1 MATRVR
7 VANEGNNL
15 QSLSEGNDY
24 STYYFVTQFQN
35 GVRNTKENR
44 LKTADDYRIT
54 LAANQGGFYFE
65 ACFYQAF
72 VQRVNGQNSQTKNNL
87 EFTGSQKDAMNYFN
101 SQNVGG
107 VNVAKFQKFKKTI
120 EDSAIKAADV
130 VFNELMKKFTKIT
143 NQERTYYMSGNVEIT
158 PDKISISNIA
168 GGTNSRGAEAGDF
181 EIAINGTKHTLELKW
196 QSSAKTMTRWTTMVD
211 KTLFSHTD
219 TTFVGYLDLRRN
231 VYWSHK
237 TKEGF
242 WKKAISNQA
251 FPGFLDENFSGNAE
265 KVIKYL
271 LSKGYIDT
279 GDADYHFNSKYVL
292 HAGYTGL
299 TFIGLPELAQ
309 SLSQNAKG
317 KGGNFQPFSSE
328 KSFGGYIIRKN
339 GEIAVAVGLV
349 EYLSQ
354 ARAYQKKGKR
364 PGPEDFSFGVYISQK
379 QLIGASIA
387 NM

>member
-1 MATRVR
+1 
-7 VANEGNNL
+7 
-15 QSLSEGNDY
+15 
-24 STYYFVTQFQN
+24 
-35 GVRNTKENR
+35 
-44 LKTADDYRIT
+44 
-54 LAANQGGFYFE
+54 
-65 ACFYQAF
+65 
-72 VQRVNGQNSQTKNNL
+72 
-87 EFTGSQKDAMNYFN
+87 
-101 SQNVGG
+101 
-107 VNVAKFQKFKKTI
+107 
-120 EDSAIKAADV
+120 
-130 VFNELMKKFTKIT
+130 
-143 NQERTYYMSGNVEIT
+143 MSGNVEIT

-219 TTFVGYLDLRRN
+219 TTFAGYLDLRRD

-317 KGGNFQPFSSE
+317 KGGNF
-328 KSFGGYIIRKN
+328 
-339 GEIAVAVGLV
+339 
-349 EYLSQ
+349 
-354 ARAYQKKGKR
+354 
-364 PGPEDFSFGVYISQK
+364 
-379 QLIGASIA
+379 
-387 NM
+387 